1 MLAFSGA
8 EITDE
13 RWHLKAIFRT
23 SKTQED
29 VQRRNVYPHD
39 LLTIMVGAGLL
50 IGTIPANTW
59 SHSRDGMCAC
69 PAWGNGLEPAD
80 LFSNLPENALEVWL
94 SAEIEGCGG
103 LVGKDVLLPG
113 SRV

>member
-13 RWHLKAIFRT
+13 RWHLEALFRT

-50 IGTIPANTW
+50 IGTIPAKAW
-59 SHSRDGMCAC
+59 SHSRDGMCPCLAC
-69 PAWGNGLEPAD
+69 WCMRCSRLYGGTGTFRTAHSHNAWLIP
-80 LFSNLPENALEVWL
+80 VT
-94 SAEIEGCGG
+94 
-103 LVGKDVLLPG
+103 
-113 SRV
+113 R